1 MKKQILA
8 AFIQKFE
15 DEIASTSLSA
25 KAAHEAAT
33 HEESK
38 AEDSHDTRGIEAS
51 YLAGAQ
57 NARVAELKQVV
68 LEYKSL
74 LAGSEKPIEAVA
86 VGALVKIQPLLSE
99 DDPKPKGSA
108 LNAIVA
114 LRGGGTTVEID
125 GVIYSV
131 LTPNSP
137 VGEAVLGALPS
148 EEFGVESKGG
158 NRFYRVVS
166 VE

>member
-1 MKKQILA
+1 MKKLVLA

-15 DEIASTSLSA
+15 EEIASTALSA

-57 NARVAELKQVV
+57 NARVAELRQVL

-74 LAGSEKPIEAVA
+74 HAGSEKRLEVVA

-99 DDPKPKGSA
+99 DVPKPKGPA

-125 GVIYSV
+125 GVTYSV
-131 LTPNSP
+131 ITPNSP

-148 EEFGVESKGG
+148 EEFVVTSKVGD
-158 NRFYRVVS
+158 RFYRVTS